1 MDEEVP
7 PRPLED
13 EDITAALF
21 WTMCLLEWSTESPEA
36 SKSGVVLLVQE
47 VLPQPQVALPLVR
60 VHEVRGLVA

>member
-7 PRPLED
+7 LRLLED
-13 EDITAALF
+13 EDTTAALF

-47 VLPQPQVALPLVR
+47 VLPQP
-60 VHEVRGLVA
+60 